1 MTIGSE
7 HDLVSAM
14 KTLIRR
20 GPKIVIVTSSEVSDF
35 PGYLSCYA
43 MVASSDDDTTVEISR
58 VVISK
63 IQGSNFTGT
72 GDLSAAL
79 LLGWTDILERS
90 TPEHRLR
97 SNELGIA
104 LRNTLESVQA
114 ALRRTVVKTARML
127 KTGPVVASEHQHRAY
142 RVKASELCLVES
154 RFDIMTPPRALPA
167 LESSNG
173 DVVSQWK
180 ASLQE

>member
-1 MTIGSE
+1 M
-7 HDLVSAM
+7 
-14 KTLIRR
+14 
-20 GPKIVIVTSSEVSDF
+20 GPKIVVVTSSEVSDF

-43 MVASSDDDTTVEISR
+43 MVMSSDDDTSVEISR

-63 IQGSNFTGT
+63 IQGSSFTGT

-90 TPEHRLR
+90 TPEQRLR
-97 SNELGIA
+97 SSELGIA

-127 KTGPVVASEHQHRAY
+127 KAGPVVASEHQHRAY
-142 RVKASELCLVES
+142 RVKATELCLVES
-154 RFDIMTPPRALPA
+154 RFDIMTPPRVLSS

-180 ASLQE
+180 ASLEE